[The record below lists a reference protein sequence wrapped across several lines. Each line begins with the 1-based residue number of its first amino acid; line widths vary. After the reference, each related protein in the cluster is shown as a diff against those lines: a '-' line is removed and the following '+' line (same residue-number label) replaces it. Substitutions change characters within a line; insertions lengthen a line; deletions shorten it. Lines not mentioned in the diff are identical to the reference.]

1 MKLLENH
8 RYALIAGIGLAIIL
22 AILLD
27 GGLSYNNLSMAR

>member
-8 RYALIAGIGLAIIL
+8 RYALITGIVLAIIL

-27 GGLSYNNLSMAR
+27 GGFSY